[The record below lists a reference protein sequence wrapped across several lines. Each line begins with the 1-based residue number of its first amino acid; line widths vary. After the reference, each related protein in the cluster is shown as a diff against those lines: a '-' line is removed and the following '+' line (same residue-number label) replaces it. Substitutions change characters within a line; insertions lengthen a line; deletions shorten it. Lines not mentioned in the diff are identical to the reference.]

1 MKRAKTFATIVYY
14 LFTIMIGILMCIFLP
29 YFLLYDGESM
39 NMMEDALESG
49 DPASAMAFVGG
60 YFNSE
65 PVFARDFENGA
76 SRVVFESAT
85 LYTHKYEAENDEEQQ
100 TAQRMHKAYYGFVY
114 GLDGKFDAYQEQDN
128 KTVLEITTATGKVNF
143 QILDS
148 DSNKDGVLDHI
159 AILRKN
165 DFFVLEMGQDD
176 LAKLDVT
183 SMSKLAIYDKDGNLF
198 AEVQLP
204 AEVFGEEQL
213 FNTEFFADVDSFVA
227 KYNELIDFE
236 VTRPDDENFDTITK
250 GFAQEMSVLDQQILE
265 KGHSKSSTTIAQT
278 RADKVATAI
287 IVIYFIAILVIGD
300 FLLGPRY
307 ILRFFKWFLVKVCK
321 VAPEKLEF
329 RRNNK
334 ASKNEETTFG
344 NDYFCQVRFELNET
358 EREGLD
364 DQIIVAYASE
374 KQNVVFTLNK
384 DNRYSDLQRVQKDV
398 LQLVSV
404 ESLNSLTYDEIP
416 DSLEVSGFNKSI
428 IIKKMLQ
435 EE

>member
-49 DPASAMAFVGG
+49 DPASAMSFVGG

-65 PVFARDFENGA
+65 PVFAKDFENGA
-76 SRVVFESAT
+76 SIVVFESAT
-85 LYTHKYEAENDEEQQ
+85 LYTHKYEAENDEEPQ
-100 TAQRMHKAYYGFVY
+100 TARRMHKAYYGFVY
-114 GLDGKFDAYQEQDN
+114 GLDGKFDASQEQDN
-128 KTVLEITTATGKVNF
+128 KTVLKITTATGEVDF

-165 DFFVLEMGQDD
+165 DFFVLEIGQDD

-183 SMSKLAIYDKDGNLF
+183 SMSKLAIYDKNGNLF

-204 AEVFGEEQL
+204 TEVFGEERL

-236 VTRPDDENFDTITK
+236 VTRPNDENFDTIK
-250 GFAQEMSVLDQQILE
+250 QGLEQELVDINSVLVE
-265 KGHSKSSTTIAQT
+265 KGIKKSSISIAQT
-278 RADKVATAI
+278 RADKVAT
-287 IVIYFIAILVIGD
+287 IVIVFYFVAIFVIGD
-300 FLLGPRY
+300 FLVGPKY
-307 ILRFFKWFLVKVCK
+307 LLRFSKWFLIKVCK

-329 RRNNK
+329 KRKNK
-334 ASKNEETTFG
+334 NLKNDDVTFG
-344 NDYFCQVRFELNET
+344 NDYFCQVKFELDEA
-358 EREGLD
+358 EREDLD
-364 DQIIVAYASE
+364 DQLLITYASE
-374 KQNVVFTLNK
+374 KQNVVFTLNMG
-384 DNRYSDLQRVQKDV
+384 NGYSDLQRVQKDI